1 MMLSTALR
9 TAASALALTM
19 ALSFAGTALAQVQ
32 APSSREV
39 LPQGIEPLGYALSIQ
54 PNAAQLSFGG
64 QARIEFEVSTPTSVL
79 SLNAAD
85 LSIRSAIL
93 DTGAVPIVSL
103 DPALER
109 VSFTFAQ
116 PLAAGTYAL
125 TVAYTGKINETA
137 NGLFT
142 APYKT
147 ADGQA
152 RTMLVTQFE
161 PGDARRFAP
170 IWDEPGRKA
179 VFTLDVTIP
188 GDQFAMSNMPVASES
203 PVAGGAKRVW
213 FEPSPKMS
221 SYLLF
226 LGVGEL
232 ERLSGQVGQTQL
244 GIVTK
249 AGDKEK
255 GSYALEATKQILPFY
270 NDYFGTAYPLPKL
283 DQVAVPG
290 AGGFGAMENWGAIL
304 YFEPVLLFDPKL
316 SAEADRQRIFTVVGH
331 EVAHQWFGNL
341 VTMSWWDDLWLN
353 EGFASWMETK
363 ATDHFR
369 PEWKPWLQSL
379 GGQEGAMSLDARAST
394 HPIVQKVDNLA
405 QANQAFD
412 TITYQKGEAVIRMI
426 EAFVGETGFRDGV
439 RGYMAK
445 HAYDNTVTE
454 DLWTALEAASGTPVK
469 AIAADFTLQSGVP
482 LISVDSARCVAG
494 KTTLALTQG
503 RFGTDAVSRAPR
515 AWRVPVTAGVVGS
528 AGVGKALVTGK
539 GSLEVDGCGPVIV
552 NKDRAGYYRVKYDA
566 ASYSGLRDSFGKLD
580 PADQLAL
587 LYDSW
592 ALGAS
597 GDAPIVRYLEL
608 AKRTPANADPLVQR
622 QIVGVMERLRGLY
635 SGQAGE
641 AAFTA
646 YGVETLK
653 PMLIRIGWNIGAG
666 EAANVSLLRSGLI
679 GALARLGDAETIA
692 EARRRFAL
700 AQTDASAM
708 PPALRGAILGAV
720 GRAADQTTWD
730 GLKAKAVAAKS
741 PLEQRQFLNAMA
753 ATKDPALA
761 KQSLDYFLSDAVPK
775 QLGPGLIAGVTGNH
789 PDLGWNFYLAR
800 RAEIDARLDPLQ
812 KLEYGPGLAGAFSD
826 AKKAQELQAFAK
838 ANLPADAKKSVDEA
852 VAGILYDAQIR
863 SQRLTAVTRWLQ
875 TTSQ

>member
-1 MMLSTALR
+1 MMLTSALR
-9 TAASALALTM
+9 NAASGLALSLALA
-19 ALSFAGTALAQVQ
+19 ASGAAQAQVQ
-32 APSSREV
+32 APSTREV
-39 LPQGIEPLGYALSIQ
+39 LKPGVEPLAYALSIQ
-54 PNAAQLSFGG
+54 PDAAKLAFTG
-64 QARIEFEVSTPTSVL
+64 QARIEFEVSAPTATL

-85 LSIRSAIL
+85 LTIRSAIL
-93 DTGAVPIVSL
+93 DTGAVPTFSV
-103 DPALER
+103 DAALER
-109 VSFTFAQ
+109 VNFTFAQ
-116 PLAAGTYAL
+116 PLAAGSYAL
-125 TVAYTGKINETA
+125 TIAYSGKINETA

-188 GDQFAMSNMPVASES
+188 ADQFAMSNMPVAEES
-203 PVAGGAKRVW
+203 AASNGTKRVW

-226 LGVGEL
+226 LGVGDL
-232 ERLSGQVGQTQL
+232 ERLSGQIGQTQL

-255 GSYALEATKQILPFY
+255 GNYALEATKQILPYY
-270 NDYFGTAYPLPKL
+270 NEYFGTSYPLPKL
-283 DQVAVPG
+283 DQIAVPG

-363 ATDHFR
+363 ATNHFR

-379 GGQEGAMSLDARAST
+379 GGQEGAMGLDARAST
-394 HPIVQKVDNLA
+394 HPIVQQVDNLA

-439 RGYMAK
+439 RAYMAK
-445 HAYDNTVTE
+445 HAYDNTVTQ

-482 LISVDSARCVAG
+482 LISLDGARCVAG
-494 KTTLALTQG
+494 KTSLALTQG
-503 RFGTDAVSRAPR
+503 RFGTDAVSRTPR
-515 AWRVPVTAGVVGS
+515 AWRVPVTASVLGNPS
-528 AGVGKALVTGK
+528 LGKAVITGK
-539 GSLEVDGCGPVIV
+539 GSLETEGCGPVIL
-552 NKDRAGYYRVKYDA
+552 NKDRTGYYRVKYDA
-566 ASYSGLRDSFGKLD
+566 ASYGALRDNFAKLD

-592 ALGAS
+592 ALGTS

-608 AKRTPANADPLVQR
+608 AKRTPADADPLVQR

-635 SGQAGE
+635 AGQPGE
-641 AAFTA
+641 AAFNA
-646 YGVETLK
+646 YALETLK
-653 PMLIRIGWNIGAG
+653 PMLIRIGWNIGTG
-666 EAANVSLLRSGLI
+666 EAANVSLLRTGLI
-679 GALARLGDAETIA
+679 GALARLGDEETIA
-692 EARRRFAL
+692 EARRRYA
-700 AQTDASAM
+700 ASQSDPAAM

-720 GRAADQTTWD
+720 GRAADQATWGD
-730 GLKAKAVAAKS
+730 LKAKAAAAKS
-741 PLEQRQFLNAMA
+741 PLEQRQFLGAMA
-753 ATKDPALA
+753 AAKDPALA
-761 KQSLDYFLSDAVPK
+761 KQSLEFFLTDAVPK
-775 QLGPGLIAGVTGNH
+775 QLAPGLIGGVTGTH

-812 KLEYGPGLAGAFSD
+812 KLEYGPGLASAFSD
-826 AKKAQELQAFAK
+826 AKKAAELQAFAK

-863 SQRLTAVTRWLQ
+863 SVRLTSLTRWLQ
-875 TTSQ
+875 SSNR

>member
-1 MMLSTALR
+1 MMLMTALR
-9 TAASALALTM
+9 AAASGLALGMALASVG
-19 ALSFAGTALAQVQ
+19 AAFAQVP
-32 APSSREV
+32 ASREV
-39 LPQGIEPLGYALSIQ
+39 LPQGVEPLGYDLSIQ
-54 PNAAQLSFGG
+54 PDAAKLTFGG
-64 QARIEFEVSTPTSVL
+64 QARIEFEVTTPTSVV

-85 LSIRSAIL
+85 LQIRSAVL
-93 DTGAVPIVSL
+93 DTGAVPSVSI
-103 DPALER
+103 DAALER

-125 TVAYTGKINETA
+125 TVAYSGKINETA

-142 APYKT
+142 APYKR

-170 IWDEPGRKA
+170 MWDEPARKS

-188 GDQFAMSNMPVASES
+188 GDQFAMSNMPIAMEA
-203 PVAGGAKRVW
+203 PTAGGAKRVW

-232 ERLSGQVGQTQL
+232 ERLTGQVGETQL

-255 GSYALEATKQILPFY
+255 GAFALDATKQLLPYF
-270 NDYFGTAYPLPKL
+270 NEYFGTSYALPKL
-283 DQVAVPG
+283 DQIAVPG

-304 YFEPVLLFDPKL
+304 YFEQALLFDPKL
-316 SAEADRQRIFTVVGH
+316 SSEADRQRIYTVVGH

-363 ATDHFR
+363 ATHHFR

-379 GGQEGAMSLDARAST
+379 GGQEGAMGLDARAST
-394 HPIVQKVDNLA
+394 HPIVQQVDNLA

-439 RGYMAK
+439 RAYMAQ
-445 HAYDNTVTE
+445 HAYKNTVTQ

-494 KTTLALTQG
+494 KTSLALTQG
-503 RFGTDAVSRAPR
+503 RFGTDAVSREPR
-515 AWRVPVTAGVVGS
+515 AWRVPVTASVLGNP
-528 AGVGKALVTGK
+528 ALAKAVVTGK
-539 GSLEVDGCGPVIV
+539 GSLDLEGCGPVIV

-566 ASYSGLRDSFGKLD
+566 ATYSVLRDSFAKLE

-587 LYDSW
+587 LYDAW

-597 GDAPIVRYLEL
+597 GDAPVVRYLEL
-608 AKRTPANADPLVQR
+608 AKRTPADADPLVLR

-635 SGQAGE
+635 AGQPGE

-646 YGVETLK
+646 YALETLK
-653 PMLIRIGWNIGAG
+653 PMLIRIGWNISSG
-666 EAANVSLLRSGLI
+666 EAANVSLLRTGLI
-679 GALARLGDAETIA
+679 GALARLGDSETIA
-692 EARRRFAL
+692 EARRRYAA
-700 AQTDASAM
+700 AQTDPAAM
-708 PPALRGAILGAV
+708 PPGLRNAILGAV
-720 GRAADQTTWD
+720 GRSADQAAWE
-730 GLKAKAVAAKS
+730 GLKAKAVSAKS
-741 PLEQRQFLNAMA
+741 PLEQRQYFGAMA
-753 ATKDPALA
+753 AAKDPALA
-761 KQSLDYFLSDAVPK
+761 KQSLEYFLSDATPK
-775 QLGPGLIAGVTGNH
+775 QLGPGLIGAVTATH
-789 PDLGWNFYLAR
+789 PDMGWKFYLAR
-800 RAEIDARLDPLQ
+800 RADIDARLDPLQ
-812 KLEYGPGLAGAFSD
+812 KLEYGPGLATTFSD
-826 AKKAQELQAFAK
+826 AKKAAELQAFAK
-838 ANLPADAKKSVDEA
+838 ASLPADAKKSVDEA
-852 VAGILYDAQIR
+852 VAAILYDAQIR
-863 SQRLTAVTRWLQ
+863 SQRLSAVTRWLQ
-875 TTSQ
+875 SPSR